1 MLFLDENDDGELSVF
16 AKVSIFKVVSK
27 VDEGGDGG
35 SGGVKGRALGIEH
48 AEVELLYTIVT
59 LGTTSEVFFLA
70 SVAIVWLP
78 IADDFDE
85 LHGCSCMWFWFFWW
99 LSVLRWS
106 VVCFEMSALH
116 CKNLSR
122 WLDRWY
128 IDGIRYM
135 VMKYLFCEMLSK

>member
-16 AKVSIFKVVSK
+16 AKVSIFKVASK
-27 VDEGGDGG
+27 LDEGGDGG
-35 SGGVKGRALGIEH
+35 SGGVKGRALGMEH
-48 AEVELLYTIVT
+48 AAAM
-59 LGTTSEVFFLA
+59 GTTSVVFFLA

-106 VVCFEMSALH
+106 VVCFEMSAPH
-116 CKNLSR
+116 CKSFSVGKITFSEHTILIS
-122 WLDRWY
+122 
-128 IDGIRYM
+128 
-135 VMKYLFCEMLSK
+135 MKFL

>member
-1 MLFLDENDDGELSVF
+1 MLKYSHSVLCDVLLFLDENDDGELSVF

-48 AEVELLYTIVT
+48 AAAAKVM
-59 LGTTSEVFFLA
+59 GTSEVFFLA

-85 LHGCSCMWFWFFWW
+85 LHGCSLCCMWFWFFWW
-99 LSVLRWS
+99 LSVLQWS
-106 VVCFEMSALH
+106 VVCFEMSVVH
-116 CKNLSR
+116 CKNLMFK
-122 WLDRWY
+122 L
-128 IDGIRYM
+128 
-135 VMKYLFCEMLSK
+135 